1 MSNQHQQWFHLGPWA
16 FNIDAAHRLLADA
29 PRDTHNL
36 DVTTWA
42 TAYGLTHLDSPD
54 RTAVNLIGPAPGAV
68 DRLYAMSTDLTAP
81 VILGQLS
88 VNGSPPAALLID
100 GVHRLYRAW
109 RENLPLLPAYL
120 LTAEETLQIRHHKH
134 LGPGGTHIAPPL
146 I

>member
-1 MSNQHQQWFHLGPWA
+1 MSDHQQQWFHFGPWV
-16 FNIDAAHRLLADA
+16 FNIDSAHRLLADA
-29 PRDTHNL
+29 PRDTHDL

-88 VNGSPPAALLID
+88 VNGSPPTALLID

-109 RENLPLLPAYL
+109 RENVPRLPGYL
-120 LTAEETLQIRHHKH
+120 LTADETLHIRHHKL
-134 LGPGGTHIAPPL
+134 LGPGGTSIAPPL